1 MPWTDLRK
9 RRFLGLGLGAV
20 LIPLAMLLIF
30 QYRWLVELEEASAVA
45 RRAALDNYL
54 EAVTSWTE
62 VGYRKVG
69 ERVLNLPTWLFTE
82 NLMHKA
88 HHQVQKRMKTG
99 AEEVRK
105 MFRDV
110 FVVSLVEG
118 SPYTGKIL
126 FYDPD
131 TGALEERSWS
141 PEIQAVY
148 VAMTPW
154 KTLAHKGGEVEGAL
168 QMDERDPHHRILINP
183 ITDESSRVVGVVGA
197 VLDLD
202 YVRTEKL
209 PRLIDKALPKY
220 FSSKY
225 FSESGQDRK
234 LVVWVRDRNG
244 EVVYATCDDLAAP
257 LTAETMGRRWR
268 TRDKGGEVSEKTF
281 PFVFT
286 DWSVGIA
293 SRQVT
298 AGQWA
303 RSNFELNVALSAV
316 LGLVLL
322 GGVVLALM
330 AASKAMKLSQM
341 KSDFVSNVSH
351 ELRTPLASI
360 RVFGELL
367 RLGKVKNGEQARDKV
382 REYGEFIETESRR
395 LTQLINNLLDFS
407 SIESGRKSYRF
418 EPTDLE
424 EVITQTLETFGVRLR
439 QRGFRLT
446 FDGPDQPLPPVVL
459 DSGAIAQSLSNLV
472 DNAVKYSDGNREIL
486 VSLKREDGSVVLSVQ
501 DWGVGIPRDEQEK
514 IFERFHR
521 VSTGLVHDVK
531 GSGLGLAIVQH
542 IVQAHGGKI
551 TVESRFGHGSTFSL
565 HLPLQEERHRAGAR
579 GVLKE
584 RPA

>member
-1 MPWTDLRK
+1 MRWTDLRK
-9 RRFLGLGLGAV
+9 RRFLGLGLVAV
-20 LIPLAMLLIF
+20 LVPLAILLIF
-30 QYRWLVELEEASAVA
+30 QYRWLVELEKASAVA

-62 VGYRKVG
+62 VGYRKIG

-82 NLMHKA
+82 DRMGKA
-88 HHQVQKRMKTG
+88 HHYVKKRVG
-99 AEEVRK
+99 RGVEGI
-105 MFRDV
+105 RDV

-118 SPYTGKIL
+118 NAYTGEIL
-126 FYDPD
+126 FYDPG
-131 TGALEERSWS
+131 TGDLEERSWS
-141 PEIQAVY
+141 PEVQAVY
-148 VAMTPW
+148 VAVTPW
-154 KTLAHKGGEVEGAL
+154 KTLAHKGGEVAGAL
-168 QMDERDPHHRILINP
+168 QVDERDPRHRILINP
-183 ITDESSRVVGVVGA
+183 ITDESSRLVGVVGA

-202 YVRTEKL
+202 YVRRNQL
-209 PRLIDKALPKY
+209 PHLIDKALPKY
-220 FSSKY
+220 FS
-225 FSESGQDRK
+225 EIEGDRE
-234 LVVWVRDRNG
+234 LVVWVRDRDG
-244 EVVYATCDDLAAP
+244 RVVFATREGMTEP
-257 LTAETMGRRWR
+257 LTAETVERRWR
-268 TRDKGGEVSEKTF
+268 AEETTGEVSEKAF

-293 SRQVT
+293 SRQTT
-298 AGQWA
+298 AGEWA
-303 RSNFELNVALSAV
+303 RTNFELNVALSGI

-330 AASKAMKLSQM
+330 AASRAMKLSQM

-367 RLGKVKNGEQARDKV
+367 RLGKVGDGERARDKV
-382 REYGEFIETESRR
+382 REYGEYIETESRR

-424 EVITQTLETFGVRLR
+424 ELVTETLETFSVRLR
-439 QRGFRLT
+439 RRGFRLVYE
-446 FDGPDQPLPPVVL
+446 GPDQPLPPVVL
-459 DSGAIAQSLSNLV
+459 DPGAMAQSLSNLV

-486 VSLKREDGSVVLSVQ
+486 VSLQREERSVVLSVQ
-501 DWGVGIPRDEQEK
+501 DWGVGIPRDEQKK

-542 IVQAHGGKI
+542 IVQAHGGEI
-551 TVESRFGHGSTFSL
+551 TVESRSGHGSTFSL
-565 HLPLQEERHRAGAR
+565 HLPLEAERERAGAR
-579 GVLKE
+579 GVLE
-584 RPA
+584 EEPA

>member
-9 RRFLGLGLGAV
+9 RRFLGLGLVAV
-20 LIPLAMLLIF
+20 LIPLAMLLVF
-30 QYRWLVELEEASAVA
+30 QYRWLVELEEVSAVA

-62 VGYRKVG
+62 VGYRKIG

-82 NLMHKA
+82 DGMHKA
-88 HHQVQKRMKTG
+88 HHYVKKRVG
-99 AEEVRK
+99 NGVDGL
-105 MFRDV
+105 RDV
-110 FVVSLVEG
+110 FVVSLVQGNASAGE
-118 SPYTGKIL
+118 IL

-141 PEIQAVY
+141 PEVQAVY

-154 KTLAHKGGEVEGAL
+154 KTLAHKGGVVEGAL
-168 QMDERDPHHRILINP
+168 QMDERDPRHRILINP
-183 ITDESSRVVGVVGA
+183 ITDESSRMVGVVGA

-202 YVRTEKL
+202 HAREEKL
-209 PRLIDKALPKY
+209 PHLIDKALPRY
-220 FSSKY
+220 VSDTDQGR
-225 FSESGQDRK
+225 E
-234 LVVWVRDRNG
+234 LVVWVRNRNG
-244 EVVYATCDDLAAP
+244 EVVYATCDELTAP
-257 LTAETMGRRWR
+257 LTVETMERRWR
-268 TRDKGGEVSEKTF
+268 TEERGGGISEKTF

-293 SRQVT
+293 SRQIT

-303 RSNFELNVALSAV
+303 RSNFELNVALSGV

-322 GGVVLALM
+322 GGVLLALT

-367 RLGKVKNGEQARDKV
+367 RLGKVGSGERARQKV
-382 REYGEFIETESRR
+382 REYGELIETESRR

-407 SIESGRKSYRF
+407 SIESGRKRYRF

-424 EVITQTLETFGVRLR
+424 EVVTQTLETFGVRLR

-446 FDGPDQPLPPVVL
+446 YEGPDQPLPPLVL
-459 DSGAIAQSLSNLV
+459 DAGAIAQSLSNLV
-472 DNAVKYSDGNREIL
+472 DNAVKYSNGNQEIL
-486 VSLKREDGSVVLSVQ
+486 VTLKRVDGSVVLSVQ

-542 IVQAHGGKI
+542 IVRAHGGKI

-565 HLPLQEERHRAGAR
+565 HLPLEAERQRAGAS

-584 RPA
+584 EPA